1 MSFSIDAA
9 IAYMY
14 QLQKNGV
21 TYSMDGS
28 RTGTDGT
35 ADCSGAVYAALR
47 AGGMPSAG
55 YVLNT
60 ESMHNWLLAN
70 GWQRI
75 ADNSNW
81 NAQRGDV
88 FIWGKIGDSAG
99 AGGHTG
105 IFIDH
110 DNIIHCN
117 YAHNGVSINNHDAY
131 WAADGCPYFYA
142 YRYASTQEAHQ
153 GDNDMNLSKLTGL
166 IPVTAYGLAWITNP
180 NGAVLYDYNHKATG
194 RKLSYGT
201 SWVVT
206 GLDKGWLKV
215 GGLIN
220 PDDAI
225 VKINKGIVAGD
236 WTGQNVQV
244 VTNDAYTQAVPKP
257 KQAGIKYLPVG
268 SRWQVSTVSSD
279 GGFVKIGGWIDA
291 NKVKV
296 EL

>member
-28 RTGTDGT
+28 RVGTDGT

-47 AGGMPSAG
+47 TGGMPSGG

-60 ESMHNWLLAN
+60 ESMHGWLLAN
-70 GWQRI
+70 GWKRV
-75 ADNSNW
+75 ADDSDW

-88 FIWGKIGDSAG
+88 FIWGKIGQSGG

-105 IFIDH
+105 IFVDH

-142 YRYASTQEAHQ
+142 YRYEGVQTSVQPVDFNVITALGGYNSVWADGYQHQSTH
-153 GDNDMNLSKLTGL
+153 SKFT
-166 IPVTAYGLAWITNP
+166 YQSQW
-180 NGAVLYDYNHKATG
+180 
-194 RKLSYGT
+194 RSC
-201 SWVVT
+201 
-206 GLDKGWLKV
+206 
-215 GGLIN
+215 
-220 PDDAI
+220 
-225 VKINKGIVAGD
+225 GIVAINSLPYYQLSSSEWYPQYATTLANICQINYKNGVGVLAVD
-236 WTGQNVQV
+236 RNGKQIAGSNAKFKAGTRWKCSKYLTSIKGQWYYQV
-244 VTNDAYTQAVPKP
+244 SPSEFIPLRYAVGC
-257 KQAGIKYLPVG
+257 GIKYNL
-268 SRWQVSTVSSD
+268 TVC
-279 GGFVKIGGWIDA
+279 KI
-291 NKVKV
+291 
-296 EL
+296 